1 MAAAAPQ
8 DASAPA
14 RDEGAARL
22 FGPEVCGKQVRV
34 HCVEFEGVG
43 LHWRM
48 QLMRLQHERF
58 QLLGEDGLV
67 QAEYRD
73 GLLVQQEGRQA
84 AGLQPAQQGGS
95 VTIIDVLEV
104 AGADLAAH
112 NNDGR
117 TPRDVAL
124 KYRLEEA
131 AQRLLD
137 LEQQLPAA
145 VQPAALP
152 PPMALAHAAIAE
164 SEAAAAAP
172 PAVPA
177 AAVPTN
183 VAPAAVQTDAAI
195 DFGPELAGRHIRVW
209 WGERHD
215 WVAGTVKQCI
225 MPDRVQIVRFQGVGP
240 EWTMQRVL
248 LQHVR
253 FQLLREDGQ
262 VQAEY
267 HDGVLVQRQDQQ
279 EGAGLQQEQ
288 QMGQRSGSRG
298 SGERNQPGAVS
309 GSGRQGQPLSGADA
323 AAAASGLRRLHQE
336 PATAAAAAAAHTA
349 STAKRGAM
357 AVPPPQQ
364 QQGAGKRQQ
373 HQEQPADKRQRQGT
387 SKQAAEREYAA
398 LQWKAFDAAE
408 LNELAG
414 RYLAQSEK
422 RTDRNLRSG
431 RAVPCERVTNLPPPV
446 QSWGPRMGMSAEALN
461 ELQILLSRH
470 HARDAAASRHL
481 LSLLRVLEC
490 WLAHPDRPQPEVLVR
505 LGRPLGWRP
514 PLLPLVSGVEI
525 VSQGAAG
532 SDKPE
537 PSFLAGSADG
547 DILGVRIEKEGDQRW
562 NVKQEVQ
569 RSG

>member
-1 MAAAAPQ
+1 M
-8 DASAPA
+8 
-14 RDEGAARL
+14 
-22 FGPEVCGKQVRV
+22 
-34 HCVEFEGVG
+34 
-43 LHWRM
+43 
-48 QLMRLQHERF
+48 LQ
-58 QLLGEDGLV
+58 
-67 QAEYRD
+67 
-73 GLLVQQEGRQA
+73 
-84 AGLQPAQQGGS
+84 
-95 VTIIDVLEV
+95 
-104 AGADLAAH
+104 
-112 NNDGR
+112 
-117 TPRDVAL
+117 
-124 KYRLEEA
+124 
-131 AQRLLD
+131 
-137 LEQQLPAA
+137 
-145 VQPAALP
+145 
-152 PPMALAHAAIAE
+152 
-164 SEAAAAAP
+164 
-172 PAVPA
+172 
-177 AAVPTN
+177 
-183 VAPAAVQTDAAI
+183 
-195 DFGPELAGRHIRVW
+195 
-209 WGERHD
+209 
-215 WVAGTVKQCI
+215 
-225 MPDRVQIVRFQGVGP
+225 
-240 EWTMQRVL
+240 
-248 LQHVR
+248 VR

-398 LQWKAFDAAE
+398 LQWKAFDAGEQPAGPAAEPASAPIDGGCSLQWVAVVWLLPVEAMASCLEPVPPAAE

-446 QSWGPRMGMSAEALN
+446 QSWGPRMGMSAGGPWSRDANSTWQWPLVEQGWSMQHQRIAQLSACLAFPPAEALN

-490 WLAHPDRPQPEVLVR
+490 WLAHPDRPQVHRNE
-505 LGRPLGWRP
+505 
-514 PLLPLVSGVEI
+514 
-525 VSQGAAG
+525 
-532 SDKPE
+532 
-537 PSFLAGSADG
+537 
-547 DILGVRIEKEGDQRW
+547 
-562 NVKQEVQ
+562 Q
-569 RSG
+569 RSWPAVVLL